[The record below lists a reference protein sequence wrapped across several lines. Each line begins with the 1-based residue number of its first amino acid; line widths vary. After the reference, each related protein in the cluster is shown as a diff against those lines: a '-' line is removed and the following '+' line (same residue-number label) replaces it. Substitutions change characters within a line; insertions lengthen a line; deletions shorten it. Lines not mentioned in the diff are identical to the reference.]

1 MFGVRRRYGKVIYA
15 RDKPQ
20 MLMLFW
26 NITAFDQ
33 LKREQVRWLDGK
45 IQEEENL
52 EVLRDSTVSLVG
64 CE

>member
-26 NITAFDQ
+26 NITTFDQ
-33 LKREQVRWLDGK
+33 LKRELVRWLDGK
-45 IQEEENL
+45 IPEGKKS
-52 EVLRDSTVSLVG
+52 EVLRDLTVSLVG